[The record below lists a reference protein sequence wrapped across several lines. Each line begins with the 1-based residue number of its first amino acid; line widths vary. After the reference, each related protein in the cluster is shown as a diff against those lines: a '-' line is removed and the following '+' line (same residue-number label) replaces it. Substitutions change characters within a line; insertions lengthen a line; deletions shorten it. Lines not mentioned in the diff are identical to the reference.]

1 MSWLGDKF
9 SWSNILSGGITGI
22 NDDALKA
29 FGMGNNSTLGAVNDA
44 LKHGPLETSLEQG
57 RPASIGALTKDRN
70 ERLGQDSTGSARTIG
85 DLAALVGMA
94 FGGLGGLGA
103 AGMGAGATGL
113 TAGTSA
119 AGLGTGAL
127 TAGTTAAAGMGGGAG
142 LALGAGEGLAL
153 GAAPTALAGMGG
165 GTGITATALGEPA
178 SAGLLG
184 TMTQFA
190 DKVKPYGDAAKTAMD
205 VKGLLSPQ
213 EQAVQGHAP
222 PGINPQGAQTLS
234 QLYQQ
239 SGAQMTPEEQARLKR
254 RSMWG

>member
-94 FGGLGGLGA
+94 FGGAAAAGGVAGGGA
-103 AGMGAGATGL
+103 AAG
-113 TAGTSA
+113 S
-119 AGLGTGAL
+119 
-127 TAGTTAAAGMGGGAG
+127 TAGTTAGATAGTGASTAAGT
-142 LALGAGEGLAL
+142 
-153 GAAPTALAGMGG
+153 GAASSGGWMGTLNSVG
-165 GTGITATALGEPA
+165 QAA
-178 SAGLLG
+178 SAA
-184 TMTQFA
+184 Q
-190 DKVKPYGDAAKTAMD
+190 KVQ
-205 VKGLLSPQ
+205 GLLSPPQSQVSSSPVAVGNGSAMGQVYSQIQQ
-213 EQAVQGHAP
+213 EEMQR
-222 PGINPQGAQTLS
+222 
-234 QLYQQ
+234 QQ
-239 SGAQMTPEEQARLKR
+239 QEMQMRQQR
-254 RSMWG
+254 RGLLGNGG